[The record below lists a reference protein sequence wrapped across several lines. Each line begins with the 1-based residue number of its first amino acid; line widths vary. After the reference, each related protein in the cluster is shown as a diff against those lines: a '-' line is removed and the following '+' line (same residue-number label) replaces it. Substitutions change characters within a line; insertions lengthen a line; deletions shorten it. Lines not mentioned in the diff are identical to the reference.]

1 MVQLKFALF
10 AAIVLGL
17 WFGQVYVSASM
28 LSARAID
35 AAMVHATITPSVVS
49 AKIDERRREFQ
60 RAAAQIAGPNTVAAL
75 QMARSKGEAPGLER
89 FGPLRDAALAAVSES
104 LRGQLVF
111 GLSNELGSVYSRGSG
126 KPVQGKGEV
135 DLPALAQAGSEGV
148 WHEAFG
154 VPHVFF
160 SFPASSDR
168 SEPTKQVGF
177 AVVGLPLGAE
187 GILGAAAKD
196 SGLDAI
202 VLIQAGKVV
211 SIAGPEKIKPE
222 QIDRNIAPGRT
233 AVVASGALSSI
244 GPFRFP
250 LFTNGDVLGGRAPLW
265 VASRQAVLATPYE
278 VMGLVTLKPFMQAL
292 AGYQK
297 LALLGFVLILGL
309 GILGVVIGRRGTLS
323 EADYGEPRSIFS
335 AALQRSSSYARGDL
349 RRPSRVEPPDE
360 DRVADSGMDE
370 RRSSTGDVSPPWF
383 TSSVPH
389 PAQPVSP
396 NPPPLASA
404 GFPNPLESRGAD
416 HRSAGRQTFFGNS
429 DFGRGNE
436 PTPTYSPAETRVANI
451 PEELLRASAFPNEM
465 TPEQLLTPPQKMP
478 SVSTTP
484 SDADEGH
491 FRDVFRDFLSIR
503 AQCGEPSDG
512 ITYERFAAKLR
523 KNRDQLIE
531 KYNCRTVRFQV
542 YVKEGKAALKATPVR
557 V

>member
-1 MVQLKFALF
+1 MVQLKFGVF

-17 WFGQVYVSASM
+17 WVAHVYVSAPT
-28 LSARAID
+28 LSGRAVD
-35 AAMVHATITPSVVS
+35 AAMAHATIAPSVVS

-60 RAAAQIAGPNTVAAL
+60 RAAAQIAGPNTLAAL
-75 QMARSKGEAPGLER
+75 QTARSNGEAPGPER
-89 FGPLRDAALAAVSES
+89 FGPLRDVALAAVSEN

-111 GLSNELGSVYSRGSG
+111 GLSNELGSIYSRGSG
-126 KPVQGKGEV
+126 KPVHGKGEV
-135 DLPALAQAGSEGV
+135 DLQALAHAGSEGV

-160 SFPASSDR
+160 SFAASADH
-168 SEPTKQVGF
+168 SELLKQVGF

-222 QIDRNIAPGRT
+222 QIDRNIPPGRT
-233 AVVASGALSSI
+233 AVVASGALSSF

-250 LFTNGDVLGGRAPLW
+250 LFTNGDVFGGKAPLW
-265 VASRQAVLATPYE
+265 VASRQAVLSTPYE
-278 VMGLVTLKPFMQAL
+278 VMGLVTLKPFMLAL
-292 AGYQK
+292 AGDQK
-297 LALLGFVLILGL
+297 LALLGFALILAL
-309 GILGVVIGRRGTLS
+309 GIVAVVLGKQGTES
-323 EADYGEPRSIFS
+323 ELDYGEPRAIFS
-335 AALQRSSSYARGDL
+335 AALKRTTS
-349 RRPSRVEPPDE
+349 RPSRADPPDE
-360 DRVADSGMDE
+360 ERVADPGTMDE
-370 RRSSTGDVSPPWF
+370 GQSSPADASPPWF
-383 TSSVPH
+383 AASAPH
-389 PAQPVSP
+389 PASPV
-396 NPPPLASA
+396 PPPPPPPVAS
-404 GFPNPLESRGAD
+404 
-416 HRSAGRQTFFGNS
+416 RQTFFGS
-429 DFGRGNE
+429 PDFDRGNE

-465 TPEQLLTPPQKMP
+465 TPEQMLTPQPKMP
-478 SVSTTP
+478 SISMAP
-484 SDADEGH
+484 ADADESH
-491 FRDVFRDFLSIR
+491 FKEVFRDFLSIR

-512 ITYERFAAKLR
+512 LTYERFAAKLR